1 MGLDLTYTERKSANP
16 WKAILKSPFTRL
28 SNVQGRMIAVAEEHT
43 ALTVAH
49 EQLKIATEKL
59 HLDRGIHE
67 ILKHPKRSIQVSVTI
82 KMDDCSIGVF
92 DGCRV
97 QHWDVMGPFKG
108 GLRYHPKVTLDE
120 VTALSMWMTWKCAI
134 VGLPYGGAKGGITCD
149 PKKLSIGE
157 QERLTRRYVSLIAD
171 YLGPHR
177 DVPAPDVYTN
187 AQTMAWIMDTYSQ
200 LKGYRIPE
208 SVTGK
213 PLEIG
218 GSEGRVCATSQG
230 VSWCIRE
237 ATEKLGLKLKGAAVA
252 VQGYGNV
259 GYNAASILHSMGCKV
274 VAVSDSCGG
283 IYCPEGLNPY
293 NVRVHKNKTGT
304 VQGYEDV
311 TNITN
316 AELLTS
322 KCDIL
327 VPAALENQITKKNA
341 GKVIARIVAEG
352 ANGPTTPEADKILYE
367 KDVCLIPD
375 ILANSGGVTVSYFEW
390 VQNLTREH
398 WALEEVNEKLKTKM
412 TKAFADVYKLSR
424 KEEGDMRTA
433 ALMLGVGRVAH
444 ALKTLGLWP

>member
-1 MGLDLTYTERKSANP
+1 ME
-16 WKAILKSPFTRL
+16 
-28 SNVQGRMIAVAEEHT
+28 QEQT
-43 ALTVAH
+43 ALSVALK
-49 EQLKIATEKL
+49 QLKIAAEKL
-59 HLDRGIHE
+59 NLSKGLHE
-67 ILKHPKRSIQVSVTI
+67 ILKRPKRSILVSVTI
-82 KMDDCSIGVF
+82 KMDDHRIGVF
-92 DGCRV
+92 DGYRV

-108 GLRYHPKVTLDE
+108 GVRYHPNVTLDE

-134 VGLPYGGAKGGITCD
+134 VGLPYGGAKGGVACD
-149 PKKLSIGE
+149 PKKLSLGE

-171 YLGPHR
+171 FLGPHR

-213 PLEIG
+213 PVEIG

-230 VSWCIRE
+230 VSLCIRE
-237 ATEKLGLKLKGAAVA
+237 AAEKLGLKLKGASVA

-259 GYNAASILHSMGCKV
+259 GYNAASILHSMGCKI

-283 IYCPEGLNPY
+283 IYCGEGLNPY

-304 VQGYEDV
+304 VQDCEGT

-316 AELLTS
+316 AELLTT
-322 KCDIL
+322 KCDVL
-327 VPAALENQITKKNA
+327 VPAALENQITKSNA
-341 GKVIARIVAEG
+341 DKVKARIIAEG

-367 KDVCLIPD
+367 KGVCLIPD

-398 WALEEVNEKLKTKM
+398 WTLDEVNIKLETKI
-412 TKAFADVYKLSR
+412 TQAFADVYKLSG
-424 KEEGDMRTA
+424 KEESDMRTA
-433 ALMLGVGRVAH
+433 ALMLGVGRVSH